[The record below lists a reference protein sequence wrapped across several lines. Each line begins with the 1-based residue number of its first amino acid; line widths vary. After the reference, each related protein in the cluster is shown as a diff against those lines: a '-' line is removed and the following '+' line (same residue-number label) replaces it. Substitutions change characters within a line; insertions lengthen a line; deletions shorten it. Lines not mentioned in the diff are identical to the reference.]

1 MLDSPRPVSISS
13 TMSIGGAAAMALPPP
28 LGSYGKD
35 RDDTVLDLVR
45 GKRKRFRN
53 TKHKRLA
60 VSHSETNLSGLGR
73 GRAKADLLPAIA
85 DSGHASLDIA
95 VEEPKRSSKVSSRGS
110 SSVKSGASSRRK
122 ALQRQREI
130 SDGIRAPLWT
140 TLTHAQTISDYE
152 I

>member
-1 MLDSPRPVSISS
+1 
-13 TMSIGGAAAMALPPP
+13 MSIGGAAAMPP

-60 VSHSETNLSGLGR
+60 VSHSETNLSGLER
-73 GRAKADLLPAIA
+73 GRARADVPAIV

-95 VEEPKRSSKVSSRGS
+95 VDEPKRSSKVRGS
-110 SSVKSGASSRRK
+110 SSVKSGGRRK